1 MLSFQ
6 EEQEAAL
13 KQGLLAVERY
23 DDVLGKSLPNPEHPG
38 RVRGVGGLVPIR
50 KTYDQSSIR
59 RRRAPSSF
67 EVEIEARV
75 DRKVDVKVARIEKRL
90 REEIEAKFAML
101 QQTMGQQVQM
111 FTPTVVQSSCQSV
124 KPVADLS
131 GFTEVMQIQIHTYLD
146 FNLFSITC
154 LSSIHIILF

>member
-23 DDVLGKSLPNPEHPG
+23 DDVLGKSLPNPKHPG

-59 RRRAPSSF
+59 RRRAPSSS
-67 EVEIEARV
+67 EAEIEARV
-75 DRKVDVKVARIEKRL
+75 EEKVKDIENRL
-90 REEIEAKFAML
+90 RQEMKAEFALLL
-101 QQTMGQQVQM
+101 QQTMGQQEKT
-111 FTPTVVQSSCQSV
+111 FTPTVVQTSCQSV
-124 KPVADLS
+124 KSYAADFS
-131 GFTEVMQIQIHTYLD
+131 GFTEVM
-146 FNLFSITC
+146 
-154 LSSIHIILF
+154 

>member
-50 KTYDQSSIR
+50 KTYEKSSIR
-59 RRRAPSSF
+59 RRRAPSSS
-67 EVEIEARV
+67 EAKMR
-75 DRKVDVKVARIEKRL
+75 EEL
-90 REEIEAKFAML
+90 REEMEDKVREIEVRLEAKMREEMKSQLAL
-101 QQTMGQQVQM
+101 LVQQSMGQQEK
-111 FTPTVVQSSCQSV
+111 TDSPTVVQSSC
-124 KPVADLS
+124 
-131 GFTEVMQIQIHTYLD
+131 
-146 FNLFSITC
+146 
-154 LSSIHIILF
+154 